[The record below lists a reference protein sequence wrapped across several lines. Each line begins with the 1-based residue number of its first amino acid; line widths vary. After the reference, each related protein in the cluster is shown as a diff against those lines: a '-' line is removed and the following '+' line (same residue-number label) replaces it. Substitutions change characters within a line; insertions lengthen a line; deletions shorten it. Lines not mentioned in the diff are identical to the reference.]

1 MMNTVSADRILKEK
15 LAAREKWEHDRATEI
30 CEKKRLEEELEKA
43 NAKVKKANEK
53 AKKAKENEDETKK
66 ENTELK
72 LQLQVF
78 QLHATGTTLADIA
91 EKLDLSKDKVEEIL
105 MIK

>member
-30 CEKKRLEEELEKA
+30 CEKKRLEEEL
-43 NAKVKKANEK
+43 
-53 AKKAKENEDETKK
+53 KKAKENEDETKK